1 MYREMKN
8 QIIQNMN
15 LGPITKVIFES
26 LISFANKK
34 GYCYPSQDQLA
45 SKVNLCRQTIAKH
58 LKIISNI
65 TINDLPVLKIV
76 KSKYKDAK
84 YSNNRYFVPFIK
96 NPDPYIQE
104 CNNNTYKELCN
115 EYYKMVL
122 EESINNDSDL
132 NFGHI
137 TPKFKSKYNNNN
149 DVKSHVQRISETL
162 SIKPGKVFN
171 LLANLGHQLS
181 EGTTIYNLKAYISK
195 SLFNLK
201 RDIEL
206 EDNVLDIYNVLGF
219 AGSSGLDI
227 ASIDYDRFAEL
238 YFNEE

>member
-1 MYREMKN
+1 MYREIESR
-8 QIIQNMN
+8 IIQSMN
-15 LGPITKVIFES
+15 IGPITKVIFES
-26 LISFANKK
+26 LISFTNKT

-45 SKVNLCRQTIAKH
+45 DKTNLCRQTISKH
-58 LKIISNI
+58 LAIISNI
-65 TINDLPVLKIV
+65 KINDLPVLKIV
-76 KSKYKDAK
+76 KAKYKDAK

-115 EYYKMVL
+115 EYYSMVL
-122 EESINNDSDL
+122 EESINNDNDL
-132 NFGHI
+132 NMGHI
-137 TPKFKSKYNNNN
+137 TPKFKTQYS
-149 DVKSHVQRISETL
+149 DQSDIKSHVQKISDTL
-162 SIKPGKVFN
+162 SLEPGKVFN

-201 RDIEL
+201 RDTNL
-206 EDNVLDIYNVLGF
+206 EDNIIDIYNVLGF